1 VEDHGDR
8 PTLAPRSVEWILDVG
23 ERDFEREVLD
33 RSRATPVLVDFWAP
47 WCQPCR
53 VLGPL
58 LERLADEQRGAFVL
72 ARVDVDQNPGLAQ
85 GFGVRGIPALRG
97 FRDGALVVE
106 LEGAQPEPVLRRLL
120 DALLPSDADRAAERG
135 ARDAAAGRLAEAE
148 SAFRAAIALE
158 RRHAAAR
165 LGLGQLLAARGEVD
179 AALESLEVV
188 GPGTP
193 QSGEAERLA
202 AALRTGQA
210 GEGDPEALRRRIAA
224 EPGDLDARL
233 ALGRLLA
240 AAGRHEAALEELLE
254 VVRRSPGHA
263 EGAARLAML
272 DLFSMLGAGDP
283 LTQRFRAAL
292 GRALFR

>member
-1 VEDHGDR
+1 M
-8 PTLAPRSVEWILDVG
+8 SEWVRDVG
-23 ERDFEREVLD
+23 ERDFEREVLE
-33 RSRATPVLVDFWAP
+33 RSRTTPVLVDFWAP

-72 ARVDVDQNPGLAQ
+72 ARVDVDANPALAEAFQ
-85 GFGVRGIPALRG
+85 VRGIPALKG
-97 FRDGALVVE
+97 FRDRALVAE

-120 DALLPSDADRAAERG
+120 EALLPSEADRAAREG
-135 ARDAAAGRLAEAE
+135 EQAAAGGDLAKAE
-148 SAFRAAIALE
+148 SRFRAALE
-158 RRHAAAR
+158 LDARHPAAR
-165 LGLGQLLAARGEVD
+165 LGLGRLLAARGEVD
-179 AALESLEVV
+179 AALASLEAV

-193 QSGEAERLA
+193 ASAEADRLA

-210 GEGDPEALRRRIAA
+210 GQGDEAALRRRVEAD
-224 EPGDLDARL
+224 PGDLDARL

-240 AAGRHEAALEELLE
+240 ARGEHEAALEQLLE
-254 VVRRSPGHA
+254 VVRRDARHD

-272 DLFSMLGAGDP
+272 DVFSILGADHP

-292 GRALFR
+292 GRVLFR

>member
-1 VEDHGDR
+1 VEDHGAR
-8 PTLAPRSVEWILDVG
+8 QALTSPGAEWILDVG
-23 ERDFEREVLD
+23 ERDFEREVLE

-72 ARVDVDQNPGLAQ
+72 ARVDVDRNPSLAQ
-85 GFGVRGIPALRG
+85 SFGVRGIPALRG
-97 FRDGALVVE
+97 FRDRALVVE
-106 LEGAQPEPVLRRLL
+106 LEGAHPEAVVRRLL
-120 DALLPSDADRAAERG
+120 EALLPSEADRAAERG
-135 ARDAAAGRLAEAE
+135 AREAAAGRLAEAE
-148 SAFRAAIALE
+148 SIFRAALALDP
-158 RRHAAAR
+158 RHPGAR
-165 LGLGQLLAARGEVD
+165 LGLGRLQAARGEVD
-179 AALESLEVV
+179 AALESLEAV

-210 GEGDPEALRRRIAA
+210 GEGDPEALRRRITAD
-224 EPGDLDARL
+224 PGDLDARL

-254 VVRRSPGHA
+254 VVQRDPRHA

-272 DLFSMLGAGDP
+272 DLFSILGAADP
-283 LTQRFRAAL
+283 LTERFRTAL

>member
-1 VEDHGDR
+1 M
-8 PTLAPRSVEWILDVG
+8 SEWICDVS
-23 ERDFEREVLD
+23 EKDFEREVLE

-72 ARVDVDQNPGLAQ
+72 ARVDVDQNPALAQ
-85 GFGVRGIPALRG
+85 SFQVRSIPALKG
-97 FRDGALVVE
+97 FRDRALVAG
-106 LEGAQPEPVLRRLL
+106 LEGVHPEPVLRRFLG
-120 DALLPSDADRAAERG
+120 ALLPSEADRAAQEG
-135 ARDAAAGRLAEAE
+135 EQAATAGDLAKAEAR
-148 SAFRAAIALE
+148 FRAALDLDS
-158 RRHAAAR
+158 RHPGAR
-165 LGLGQLLAARGEVD
+165 LGLGRLLAARGEVEAAL
-179 AALESLEVV
+179 AALEAV

-193 QSGEAERLA
+193 VSAEVDRLA

-210 GEGDPEALRRRIAA
+210 GQGDEGERRRRVDAH
-224 EPGDLDARL
+224 PDDLDARL

-240 AAGRHEAALEELLE
+240 ARGEHEAALEQLLE
-254 VVRRSPGHA
+254 VVRRDARHD

-272 DLFSMLGAGDP
+272 DLFSILGADHP

-292 GRALFR
+292 GRVLFR